1 MPHPSTHEFANILL
15 SNPLDVVVQKYIF
28 TGTPF
33 VFRDQPKRS
42 ELLTQHLSDSL
53 SLSERKIIV
62 VGSAKIGFSLSP
74 DNFPRQ
80 FSDNSDIDIVVIDR
94 TLFDQ
99 FWITMLQWNYPWRYR
114 LGVADWDWAKK
125 RMTDLY
131 WGWLEPDKIHYEGLS
146 FPSALRPLRDI
157 STNWFNAFRSLSH
170 YPEFVRRNVSGRL
183 YRTRKHALLY
193 HKNGLQKLT
202 KAIRRTSTGA

>member
-1 MPHPSTHEFANILL
+1 MSHPSRHEFVNSLL
-15 SNPLDVVVQKYIF
+15 SNPLDVHKYIF

-42 ELLTQHLSDSL
+42 ELLTQHLSRSP

-80 FSDNSDIDIVVIDR
+80 FSDDSDIEIVVIDR
-94 TLFDQ
+94 TLFDH
-99 FWITMLQWNYPWRYR
+99 FWITMLQWNYPRRYR
-114 LGVADWDWAKK
+114 LGGDDWKWARS

-131 WGWLEPDKIHYEGLS
+131 WGWLEPGKIHFEGLS
-146 FPSALRPLRDI
+146 FPGALRPLRNI

-170 YPEFVRRNVSGRL
+170 YLEFVRRNVSGRL
-183 YRTRKHALLY
+183 YRTWKHSLLY
-193 HKNGLQKLT
+193 HKNSLQELT
-202 KAIRRTSTGA
+202 KVIRQTGTGA